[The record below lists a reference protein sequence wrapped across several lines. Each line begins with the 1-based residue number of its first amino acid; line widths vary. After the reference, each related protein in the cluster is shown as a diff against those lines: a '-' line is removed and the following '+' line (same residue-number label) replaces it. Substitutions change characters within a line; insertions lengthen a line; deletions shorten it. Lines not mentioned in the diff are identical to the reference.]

1 MRTHVSLLRPW
12 FNTGRRQRSP
22 QHASVASNAQVQT
35 CNTQGRTCRATATRW
50 KPVCTHKEFRSVNTE
65 GHKEPRRVHTRD
77 TKNPVGYTQVHDR
90 NKSTTQTHEETRR
103 VHTRKRA
110 CECKCAADGP
120 PTPSGVRTQANS
132 LHESCLG
139 TGGTARVLC
148 QSYPSRCHQTVMCY
162 SGQSIT
168 TSSTYP

>member
-22 QHASVASNAQVQT
+22 QHASVAS
-35 CNTQGRTCRATATRW
+35 NTQGRTCRATATRW

-77 TKNPVGYTQVHDR
+77 TKNPVGYTQAHDR
-90 NKSTTQTHEETRR
+90 NKSTTQTHEENRR
-103 VHTRKRA
+103 VHTRERA

-120 PTPSGVRTQANS
+120 RTPSGVRTQADS
-132 LHESCLG
+132 LHESRLG

-148 QSYPSRCHQTVMCY
+148 QSHPSRCHQTVMCY